1 MSAHWYVI
9 HCKPVKEACVAGQL
23 GFNQIEF
30 FYPTLRVRPVNPRS
44 QKAKPYFPG
53 YLFVRT
59 DPERT
64 GSSILNW
71 MSGSMGLIDFGGQP
85 ASVPEHLIKALCHRE
100 EKINRAGGELPDGLK
115 AGDLVAVRDG
125 PLAGYQA
132 IFDFRLPG
140 SQRIKVLLK
149 LLGGQFPRVELP
161 AGFIQLIKQF

>member
-1 MSAHWYVI
+1 MSAHWYALR
-9 HCKPVKEACVAGQL
+9 CKPHKEAVVAGQL

-59 DPERT
+59 DLERT

-85 ASVPEHLIKALCHRE
+85 ASVPEHLIKALCRRE